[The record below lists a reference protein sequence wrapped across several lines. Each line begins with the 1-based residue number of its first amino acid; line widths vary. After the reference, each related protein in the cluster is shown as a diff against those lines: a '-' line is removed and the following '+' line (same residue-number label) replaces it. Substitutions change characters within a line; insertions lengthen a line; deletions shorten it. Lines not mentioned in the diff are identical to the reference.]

1 MFQIIEIFNTAHNLI
16 NIKLE
21 LNNEFYRE
29 IVSSLRGMPRIRKLS
44 LILSYHSLD
53 YQDIK
58 NLCHKKPK
66 GFKLKLAQKFNF
78 GDNQEELMAL
88 MNQVKDLV
96 RVNQHHVQI
105 KYTSDVPCIKYNDV
119 FNFYLNR

>member
-44 LILSYHSLD
+44 LGLPNHYLD

-58 NLCHKKPK
+58 DLCHLKPK
-66 GFKLKLAQKFNF
+66 GFKLKVAQKFNL
-78 GDNQEELMAL
+78 QSSEELVGL
-88 MNQVKDLV
+88 MILV
-96 RVNQHHVQI
+96 
-105 KYTSDVPCIKYNDV
+105 
-119 FNFYLNR
+119 